1 MHLGVIH
8 ADVEWPGVCG
18 VSGYADRF
26 PPEHTGRDS
35 VQSQELHPDNSLE
48 VAEVTENNMLDPEAG
63 GLYEY
68 LSTYYQI
75 TLIALILVMTLV
87 EVVRLYLG
95 YVGNLQEK
103 VPQLAGSWLLTL
115 LLQLPMLLFQ
125 LLTPHLWVLPAE
137 WASSLLYLALL
148 LSQALLALLALRRLA
163 SQLEARFRLSHL
175 RLGEAWGPSAAP
187 PSWRGRGQF

>member
-1 MHLGVIH
+1 MLI
-8 ADVEWPGVCG
+8 AFLLSILEEIASSP
-18 VSGYADRF
+18 R
-26 PPEHTGRDS
+26 
-35 VQSQELHPDNSLE
+35 NSIL
-48 VAEVTENNMLDPEAG
+48 TIRWRWRKLRRIICWTRR
-63 GLYEY
+63 LYEY

>member
-1 MHLGVIH
+1 MEIGCGTAGHLGQTS
-8 ADVEWPGVCG
+8 VCSLPLQISLYFNC
-18 VSGYADRF
+18 VYF
-26 PPEHTGRDS
+26 PFWWVCHLVMFQVKYEH
-35 VQSQELHPDNSLE
+35 
-48 VAEVTENNMLDPEAG
+48 
-63 GLYEY
+63 
-68 LSTYYQI
+68 LSAYYRI

-137 WASSLLYLALL
+137 WASSLFYLALL

-187 PSWRGRGQF
+187 PSWR